1 MELQKKNMKIKITPS
16 VLFLFLS
23 LKIQAQIKVAGDITN
38 PGELALET
46 FPVKR
51 IGNIAIRN
59 HVGLKKNS
67 LKKANGILLK
77 DGLNQFTLSDN
88 LPKNYSRYV
97 YTITASDGYTVTFS
111 WNELFNNNVGKKVFL
126 VTHSKSHPKDGII
139 LISKSDRFTGRRF
152 VKDVVEIHIERK

>member
-1 MELQKKNMKIKITPS
+1 MIKKIIAVSTICSFFNS
-16 VLFLFLS
+16 YSF
-23 LKIQAQIKVAGDITN
+23 AQITIRGNISN
-38 PGELALET
+38 PGVLTLET

-77 DGLNQFTLSDN
+77 DGLNQFTLNDT

-111 WNELFNNNVGKKVFL
+111 WNELYNNDVGKKVFL

-152 VKDVVEIHIERK
+152 VKDVVEINIERK

>member
-1 MELQKKNMKIKITPS
+1 MELQKKNMKIKIIPS
-16 VLFLFLS
+16 VLFFFLS
-23 LKIQAQIKVAGDITN
+23 LKLQAQIKVAGDITN

-59 HVGLKKNS
+59 HVGLKKNP
-67 LKKANGILLK
+67 LKNANGLLLI
-77 DGLNQFTLSDN
+77 DGLKRFNLNDS

-111 WNELFNNNVGKKVFL
+111 WNELYNNDVGKKVFL
-126 VTHSKSHPKDGII
+126 VTQSKSHPKDGII

-152 VKDVVEIHIERK
+152 VKDVVKIHIERK

>member
-1 MELQKKNMKIKITPS
+1 MELQKKNMKIKISPS
-16 VLFLFLS
+16 VLFFFLS
-23 LKIQAQIKVAGDITN
+23 LKLQAQIKVAGDITN

-59 HVGLKKNS
+59 HVGLKKNP
-67 LKKANGILLK
+67 LKKAKGLLLF
-77 DGLNQFTLSDN
+77 DGLKRFNLNDS

-111 WNELFNNNVGKKVFL
+111 WNELYNNDVGKKVFL
-126 VTHSKSHPKDGII
+126 VTQSIIHPKDGII
-139 LISKSDRFTGRRF
+139 LISKSDRLTGRRF

>member
-1 MELQKKNMKIKITPS
+1 MIKKIIAVSTICSFFNS
-16 VLFLFLS
+16 YSF
-23 LKIQAQIKVAGDITN
+23 AQITIRGNISN
-38 PGELALET
+38 PGVLTLET

-77 DGLNQFTLSDN
+77 DGLNQFTLNDT

-111 WNELFNNNVGKKVFL
+111 WNELYNNNVGKKVFL

-152 VKDVVEIHIERK
+152 VKDVVEINIERK

>member
-1 MELQKKNMKIKITPS
+1 MIKKIIAVSTICSFFNS
-16 VLFLFLS
+16 YSF
-23 LKIQAQIKVAGDITN
+23 AQITIRGNISN
-38 PGELALET
+38 PGVLTLET

-77 DGLNQFTLSDN
+77 DGLNQFTLSDT

-111 WNELFNNNVGKKVFL
+111 WNELYNNNVGKKVFL

-152 VKDVVEIHIERK
+152 VKDVVEINIERK

>member
-1 MELQKKNMKIKITPS
+1 MIKKIIAVSTICSFFNS
-16 VLFLFLS
+16 YSF
-23 LKIQAQIKVAGDITN
+23 AQITIRGNISN
-38 PGELALET
+38 PGVLTLET

-77 DGLNQFTLSDN
+77 DGLNQFTLNDT

-111 WNELFNNNVGKKVFL
+111 WNELYNNNVGKKVFL
-126 VTHSKSHPKDGII
+126 VTYSKSHPKDGII

-152 VKDVVEIHIERK
+152 VKDVVEINIERK

>member
-1 MELQKKNMKIKITPS
+1 MKNKITPS
-16 VLFLFLS
+16 LLLLFLG
-23 LKIQAQIKVAGDITN
+23 LKLQAQIIVAGDIRN

-59 HVGLKKNS
+59 HVGLKKNP
-67 LKKANGILLK
+67 LRKANGLLLI
-77 DGLNQFTLSDN
+77 DGLKRFTLNDS
-88 LPKNYSRYV
+88 LPKNYSRYI

-111 WNELFNNNVGKKVFL
+111 WNELYNNDAGKKVFL
-126 VTHSKSHPKDGII
+126 VTCSKSHPNNGII

-152 VKDVVEIHIERK
+152 VKDVVKIHIERK